1 MGCAHPS
8 EVIRVLPRHG
18 APFIAVPELGCGG
31 GDLDVV
37 HRRAGSVPLCYPSS
51 RSLSLI
57 QSLPLTRLYASA
69 DSIPPSTLRIF
80 LSLTH
85 LHLGDR
91 PEDTEFICAVLSA
104 LPKLTHFATDN
115 DKLVL
120 VSHTI
125 LELSPSLRVLVFFE
139 YYSKEHT
146 DKVAE
151 RLTRDVRF
159 VCMWPQNLVDD

>member
-1 MGCAHPS
+1 
-8 EVIRVLPRHG
+8 
-18 APFIAVPELGCGG
+18 
-31 GDLDVV
+31 
-37 HRRAGSVPLCYPSS
+37 
-51 RSLSLI
+51 
-57 QSLPLTRLYASA
+57 
-69 DSIPPSTLRIF
+69 
-80 LSLTH
+80 

-159 VCMWPQNLVDD
+159 VCMWPQNLVDDQYAAIYGGGDYWSDAETFVAKHRSGEIDCECIAWTWAITDLNSWQRFIMLT